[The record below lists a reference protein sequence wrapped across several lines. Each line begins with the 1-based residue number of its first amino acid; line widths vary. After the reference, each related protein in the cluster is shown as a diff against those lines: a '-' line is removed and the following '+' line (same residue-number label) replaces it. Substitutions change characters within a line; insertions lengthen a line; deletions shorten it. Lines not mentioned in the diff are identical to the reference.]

1 MLGEINFSA
10 LNQILT
16 LKKQYEKKFAKQEI
30 NILFFFCNPN
40 NFFLKRFFM
49 LSLRE
54 NRERHENVCFGFY
67 RPEENDDLWGD
78 EGTDREVMSAFIE
91 DTFDFGR

>member
-1 MLGEINFSA
+1 
-10 LNQILT
+10 
-16 LKKQYEKKFAKQEI
+16 
-30 NILFFFCNPN
+30 
-40 NFFLKRFFM
+40 M

-91 DTFDFGR
+91 DTFDFGRWLGATLHIGFMEALTGFIGSECLCSTRQSSE